1 MKTTMSLLLP
11 GRRFT
16 LIELLV
22 VIAIIAILA
31 SMLMPALQQARETA
45 YGATCRANLKS
56 LGFGMVTYSDNYD
69 GYIVP
74 GKFAISGYPN
84 KIWIDQIA
92 IACGKPWAYEQE
104 WIGSKAAM
112 NKNKIFV
119 CPAEKKPWGNYAD
132 KSGFSYTHY
141 ALNAQL
147 AGEEITAATIK
158 KMRKTSSLTKP
169 SIAIGLGDS
178 KKINMYAVWSAN
190 RTNCWAYRHGGPYEW
205 NYYVCT
211 GDITLLSYMDGHA
224 GTCRRADMETRDLMS
239 EGFK

>member
-147 AGEEITAATIK
+147 TGEEITAATVLGRNKLNLYLGETVYQVKGDPRFNALKYVNFYYRYRIQ
-158 KMRKTSSLTKP
+158 T
-169 SIAIGLGDS
+169 GDS
-178 KKINMYAVWSAN
+178 K
-190 RTNCWAYRHGGPYEW
+190 
-205 NYYVCT
+205 
-211 GDITLLSYMDGHA
+211 DGEFL
-224 GTCRRADMETRDLMS
+224 GL
-239 EGFK
+239 